1 MKTVL
6 IKARYVDQFDLEAIL
21 GHIFRGHAQ
30 VMVRPCPLV
39 HSCFI
44 EAKSPQH
51 PLKHVL
57 GHYLGTHILML
68 TRLMIVV
75 TGIF

>member
-30 VMVRPCPLV
+30 VMWSRGYFECVVPRGLKQYELDAIGQT
-39 HSCFI
+39 I
-44 EAKSPQH
+44 ELQH
-51 PLKHVL
+51 YSELTTSH
-57 GHYLGTHILML
+57 GGQQIL
-68 TRLMIVV
+68 R
-75 TGIF
+75 